1 MKVAASLSQG
11 IQGLFLLALRLSLLL
26 EASVDGKDTD
36 PNGVG
41 CPSTQG
47 QQED

>member
-1 MKVAASLSQG
+1 MEVVVLAIHSST
-11 IQGLFLLALRLSLLL
+11 FLAVWLSLLL

-41 CPSTQG
+41 CPSTQRTEAG
-47 QQED
+47 GL